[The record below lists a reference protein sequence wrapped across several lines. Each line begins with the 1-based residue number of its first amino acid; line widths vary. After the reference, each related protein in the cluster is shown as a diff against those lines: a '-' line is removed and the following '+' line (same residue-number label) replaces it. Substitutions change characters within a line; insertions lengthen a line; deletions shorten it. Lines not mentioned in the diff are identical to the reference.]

1 MGRPTG
7 RATRRTITVA
17 RKKKGDPVNGWLV
30 IDKPEGMT
38 STQVVGKARWLFN
51 AQKAGHGGTLDP
63 FATGVL
69 PIAFGEATKTVQY
82 AMDGEKRY
90 RFTIRWGQAT
100 TTDDCE
106 GEVIAEND
114 ARPTPAAIT
123 AAVPA
128 FIGRIEQI
136 PPQFSAIKIAGER
149 AYDIARDG
157 ERVDLTPRPVEV
169 YDFVLTDQPDDDHA
183 VFEVTCG
190 KGTYM
195 RALAR
200 DLGERLG
207 CHGHLATLRRLTV
220 GPFTLDDAVTLDH
233 ISGLTEGSDRSDLLL
248 PVETPLDDIPAVAL
262 SDDQA
267 QRLRQGQTVALLK
280 RSDRAHIARL
290 HADGDDGATVLAM
303 ADDRPV
309 AIARLDGPDL
319 KPVRVLNL

>member
-1 MGRPTG
+1 M
-7 RATRRTITVA
+7 A

-38 STQVVGKARWLFN
+38 STQVVGKARWLIN

-63 FATGVL
+63 FATGIL
-69 PIAFGEATKTVQY
+69 PIAFGEATKTVGY

-100 TTDDCE
+100 TTDDRE
-106 GEVIAEND
+106 GTVIAETD
-114 ARPTPAAIT
+114 QRPSPAEVT
-123 AAVPA
+123 AALPA
-128 FIGRIEQI
+128 FIGRIDQT
-136 PPQFSAIKIAGER
+136 PPQFSAIKVAGER
-149 AYDIARDG
+149 AYDIAREG
-157 ERVDLTPRPVEV
+157 ERVDLHPRTVEV
-169 YDFVLTDQPDDDHA
+169 YDFMLTDWVDRDHA

-200 DLGERLG
+200 DLGRRLG
-207 CHGHLATLRRLTV
+207 CYGHLATLRRLSV

-233 ISGLTEGSDRSDLLL
+233 IEAVTEVSRRSDLLL

-267 QRLRQGQTVALLK
+267 QRLKQGQTVALLK
-280 RSDRAHIARL
+280 RSDRAHFPRL
-290 HADGDDGATVLAM
+290 DLESDGGATVLAM

>member
-1 MGRPTG
+1 M
-7 RATRRTITVA
+7 ARR
-17 RKKKGDPVNGWLV
+17 KKGDPISGWLV
-30 IDKPEGMT
+30 VDKPEGMT
-38 STQVVGKARWLFN
+38 STQVVGKARWLFK

-69 PIAFGEATKTVQY
+69 PIAFGEATKTVAY

-90 RFTIRWGQAT
+90 RFTVRWGRAT
-100 TTDDCE
+100 TTDDRE
-106 GEVIAEND
+106 GEAIAESD
-114 ARPTPAAIT
+114 ARPTPSAIT
-123 AAVPA
+123 AALPA
-128 FIGRIEQI
+128 FIGRIEQV
-136 PPQFSAIKIAGER
+136 PPQFSAIKIDGER

-169 YDFVLTDQPDDDHA
+169 YDFGLTDLPDDDHA

-200 DLGERLG
+200 DLGRRLG

-233 ISGLTEGSDRSDLLL
+233 ISGLTEGSDRSGLLL

-280 RSDRAHIARL
+280 RSDRAVVAHLQSDTAE
-290 HADGDDGATVLAM
+290 GATVLAVSG
-303 ADDRPV
+303 DRPV
-309 AIARLDGPDL
+309 AIARLEGPDL
-319 KPVRVLNL
+319 RPVRVLNL